1 MSSSPIKS
9 KPKQSRAAP
18 NSWGRLWIWFHR
30 LGAPAHFYQSAARWS
45 KWLGWSALLLFAAGV
60 YGGLVVAPPD
70 YQMGDSYRI
79 LYVHA
84 PSAWMSMFVYAVMA
98 AAAATGLIWHLKL
111 GDAVARA
118 CAPLGAAFTLC
129 ALVTGALWG
138 KPTWGAYWV
147 WDARLTSELVLLF
160 LFLGYLALA
169 NAFEDPR
176 SASRAAAILAL
187 VGLVNLPII
196 HYSVEWWNTLHQ
208 GASVTKFGRP
218 SMDIRMLI
226 PLLIMFAAYLTYFFA
241 CLLSR
246 TRCELLER
254 ERRTKW
260 VEAVVRG

>member
-1 MSSSPIKS
+1 MSSPMNSTPRAT
-9 KPKQSRAAP
+9 PEQARAAP
-18 NSWGRLWIWFHR
+18 AAWIWFHR
-30 LGAPAHFYQSAARWS
+30 LGSPAHFYQFAARWS
-45 KWLGWSALLLFAAGV
+45 IWLGWSALLLFAAGV

-79 LYVHA
+79 LYIHA
-84 PSAWMSMFVYAVMA
+84 PSAWMSLFVYAVMA
-98 AAAATGLIWHLKL
+98 AAAASGLIWHIKL

-169 NAFEDPR
+169 NAIEEPR

-208 GASVTKFGRP
+208 GASVTKLGRP
-218 SMDIRMLI
+218 SMDTRMLI
-226 PLLIMFAAYLTYFFA
+226 PLLIMFAAFKAYFFSA
-241 CLLSR
+241 MLSR
-246 TRCELLER
+246 TRCELLDR

-260 VEAVVRG
+260 VEEVVRG